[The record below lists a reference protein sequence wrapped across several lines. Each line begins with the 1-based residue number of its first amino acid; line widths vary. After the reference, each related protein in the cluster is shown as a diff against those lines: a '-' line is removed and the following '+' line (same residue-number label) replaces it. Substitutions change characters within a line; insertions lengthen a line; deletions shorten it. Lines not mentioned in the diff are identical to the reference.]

1 MLRVFASPGPWCG
14 RAFQASACQQVQN
27 GGGLVQIQAGRG
39 GKGGGVGQQH
49 AGARRRHEAAVPRLS
64 DQKPLPALAFAAQ
77 AALAHQPQG
86 ACVQKVCLAAE
97 FTQFA
102 GGEGV

>member
-1 MLRVFASPGPWCG
+1 
-14 RAFQASACQQVQN
+14 
-27 GGGLVQIQAGRG
+27 
-39 GKGGGVGQQH
+39 
-49 AGARRRHEAAVPRLS
+49 
-64 DQKPLPALAFAAQ
+64 LPALAFAAQ